1 MSDEE
6 RPDPDELLARI
17 QETEGSR
24 SRAELKIFFG
34 MSAGVGKT
42 YAMLQ
47 EAHAAKAQGGD
58 IVLGV
63 IETHGRPRP
72 KPSFRASSSFPADR
86 WNTGASSSRSWTSTP
101 SSPAPAIAVVDELA
115 HANAPAR
122 ATSSAG
128 RTCWSSWTG
137 AYPCGRRSTSS
148 TWRATPT

>member
-17 QETEGSR
+17 RETEGSH

-47 EAHAAKAQGGD
+47 EAHAAKAQDID

-63 IETHGRPRP
+63 IETHGRHETEALVAELESIPL
-72 KPSFRASSSFPADR
+72 
-86 WNTGASSSRSWTSTP
+86 RSVEYRGVLLEELDLD
-101 SSPAPAIAVVDELA
+101 ALIARRPAIAVVDELA
-115 HANAPAR
+115 HANAPLSR
-122 ATSSAG
+122 HVKRWQDVVELLDRG
-128 RTCWSSWTG
+128 I
-137 AYPCGRRSTSS
+137 
-148 TWRATPT
+148 WRAMPTWSRT